1 MSGNCRYYERSSAF
15 VINRKSGSSLY
26 KGIITGIFLII
37 AITFVSAKV
46 LIVKAEQNT
55 TKTYQ
60 KMYTSVV
67 VETGDTVWNIAEE
80 NMTSGYKALTDLVE
94 EIGFING
101 LDEAYSIRSGSVIII
116 PYYGDV

>member
-1 MSGNCRYYERSSAF
+1 MSRDYSKSSAS
-15 VINRKSGSSLY
+15 VIMRKSGSSFY
-26 KGIITGIFLII
+26 KVIIVSMFLII
-37 AITFVSAKV
+37 GITFISAKA
-46 LIVKAEQNT
+46 LIVNAEQNS

-67 VETGDTVWNIAEE
+67 VESGDTVWNIAEE
-80 NMTSGYKALTDLVE
+80 NMSPGYKELTDLVE

-116 PYYGDV
+116 PYYGEV

>member
-1 MSGNCRYYERSSAF
+1 MSRDYRYYERNSVS

-26 KGIITGIFLII
+26 KVIITSLFLIV

-67 VETGDTVWNIAEE
+67 VEAGDTVWNIAEE
-80 NMTSGYKALTDLVE
+80 NMTSGYKVLTDLVE

-101 LDEAYSIRSGSVIII
+101 LDEEYSIRSGSVIII
-116 PYYGDV
+116 PYYGEV